1 MSLFEILIIIGIIVS
16 MMSKAAAAAAK
27 RSPSP
32 PPDDLEQAERLRRI
46 REEIRRKIVE
56 RRGGLTQPA
65 AELSPPA
72 AEGTPPAFP
81 WPGERVPPLDPFGGR
96 TITRTAPPPVEQRA
110 PEPPLLPA
118 RPSAVLERQEEV
130 ASQLAAL
137 QEEQA
142 AAQATAVARA
152 SETSWTESTRTAS
165 GPSAWRND
173 LRSRADLRRA
183 IVLRELLGPPVAL
196 R

>member
-1 MSLFEILIIIGIIVS
+1 
-16 MMSKAAAAAAK
+16 
-27 RSPSP
+27 
-32 PPDDLEQAERLRRI
+32 
-46 REEIRRKIVE
+46 
-56 RRGGLTQPA
+56 
-65 AELSPPA
+65 
-72 AEGTPPAFP
+72 
-81 WPGERVPPLDPFGGR
+81 
-96 TITRTAPPPVEQRA
+96 
-110 PEPPLLPA
+110 
-118 RPSAVLERQEEV
+118 VLERQEEI